1 MQFRASIAAAASLF
15 ALANAR
21 IYGIAFPET
30 VKAGDQV
37 NAIIE
42 TENYIQSVQ
51 DVAIAFGIA
60 PEASAYPGTLSTV
73 IGSFYLGP
81 GKLPRGPRGR
91 HKFVL
96 NMFQIEKSNVLDNI
110 TETVTIP
117 AELAAGTYVVSAG
130 VYSLYGASSSTTL
143 TNYNVTITVGDATSE
158 NYVGSQ

>member
-1 MQFRASIAAAASLF
+1 MQFRASVAAAASLF

-81 GKLPRGPRGR
+81 
-91 HKFVL
+91 
-96 NMFQIEKSNVLDNI
+96 EKSNVLDNI

-117 AELAAGTYVVSAG
+117 ADLAAGTYVVSAG

>member
-51 DVAIAFGIA
+51 DVAVAFGIA
-60 PEASAYPGTLSTV
+60 LEASAYPGTLSTV

-81 GKLPRGPRGR
+81 
-91 HKFVL
+91 
-96 NMFQIEKSNVLDNI
+96 EKSNVLDNI

-117 AELAAGTYVVSAG
+117 ADLAAGTYVVSAG

-158 NYVGSQ
+158 NYVGSH

>member
-81 GKLPRGPRGR
+81 
-91 HKFVL
+91 
-96 NMFQIEKSNVLDNI
+96 EKSNVLDNI

-117 AELAAGTYVVSAG
+117 GELAAGTYVVSAG

>member
-60 PEASAYPGTLSTV
+60 PEASAYPGTLATV

-81 GKLPRGPRGR
+81 
-91 HKFVL
+91 
-96 NMFQIEKSNVLDNI
+96 EKSNVLDNI

-143 TNYNVTITVGDATSE
+143 TNYNVTISVGDATSE

>member
-37 NAIIE
+37 NAVIE

-81 GKLPRGPRGR
+81 
-91 HKFVL
+91 
-96 NMFQIEKSNVLDNI
+96 EKSNVLDNI

-117 AELAAGTYVVSAG
+117 ADLAAGTYVVSAG

-143 TNYNVTITVGDATSE
+143 TNYNVTITVGDATRE